1 MCALGMA
8 MRQIRRWVLIRIGA
22 YMRKYVQYPHVL
34 HPHGHPYPSVHIA
47 APFFSGFI
55 VQSFQEKLTWVHVA
69 SRFGSFPATQ
79 TSIIIRET
87 CWPPDP
93 LPIMVV

>member
-22 YMRKYVQYPHVL
+22 YMRKYVHY
-34 HPHGHPYPSVHIA
+34 PHGHPYPSVQIA
-47 APFFSGFI
+47 ALF
-55 VQSFQEKLTWVHVA
+55 SFQEKLTWVHVA

-79 TSIIIRET
+79 TSVIIIRET
-87 CWPPDP
+87 YWPPDP
-93 LPIMVV
+93 LPIRVV